1 MRLAASRFAVTVERT
16 EVMLYQSV
24 AQSGLT
30 GNGMLASLDA
40 GECRGLFHHLKVVD
54 LGAQQTLFAPGDE
67 LQHAY
72 FPVSCVVAGVA
83 VMGDGATV
91 ETAMIGREGVVGV
104 SAVVGS
110 TRARYWTKVL
120 LPGEALRVE
129 AGVLRELFNDSQ
141 AWQKLLLRYYATL
154 INQVSRRAICN
165 TRHRLSE
172 RLATWLLMLHDRA
185 GRDDLQLTQ
194 EVAARQLGVRRAGV
208 NECVGWLQRMNV
220 IDHRRGHIRVINR
233 EALEDAACVCYQG
246 FEEEMRWHDAA
257 K

>member
-1 MRLAASRFAVTVERT
+1 
-16 EVMLYQSV
+16 MLNLDV
-24 AQSGLT
+24 ARRELT
-30 GNGMLASLDA
+30 GNGLLASLDA
-40 GECRGLFHHLKVVD
+40 GEYRRFSHHLKVVD

-67 LQHAY
+67 LQYAY
-72 FPVSCVVAGVA
+72 FPSDCVIAGVA

-129 AGVLRELFNDSQ
+129 AGVLRELFNDSP

-165 TRHRLSE
+165 TRHRLNE
-172 RLATWLLMLHDRA
+172 RLSTWLLMLHDRV
-185 GRDDLQLTQ
+185 GRDDLPLTQ
-194 EVAARQLGVRRAGV
+194 EAAARQLGVRRAGV
-208 NECVGWLQRMNV
+208 NECVGWLQKLSV
-220 IDHRRGHIRVINR
+220 IDHRRGHIRVLNR

-246 FEEEMRWHDAA
+246 FEEEMRWYDAA
-257 K
+257 KLKAGGFTYGLLNPASG